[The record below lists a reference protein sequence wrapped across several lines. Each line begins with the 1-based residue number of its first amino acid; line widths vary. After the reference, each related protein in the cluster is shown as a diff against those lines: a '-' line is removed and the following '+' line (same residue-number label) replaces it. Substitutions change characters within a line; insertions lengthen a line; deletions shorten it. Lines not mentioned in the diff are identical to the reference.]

1 MEGHKL
7 LENVLFCKMYWFN
20 SEMECPAFAEFC
32 KGEDLI
38 LKLVSNLEESWERK
52 GNLLEQPDFR
62 V

>member
-1 MEGHKL
+1 
-7 LENVLFCKMYWFN
+7 
-20 SEMECPAFAEFC
+20 MECPAFAEFC